1 MPKLT
6 INDKE
11 YDTESFNEE
20 QMAMYNEISVA
31 NMYIKYLKHD
41 VIN

>member
-11 YDTESFNEE
+11 YDTENFNEE

-31 NMYIKYLKHD
+31 KQEMNRCEYVYK
-41 VIN
+41 